1 MTSTERRIR
10 RDNALL
16 EKWAGITPGTR
27 VRVNRANGDVLKT
40 EILLG
45 PYSVNGS
52 GAYVLV
58 RGIPGNTALHRVAK
72 GWR

>member
-1 MTSTERRIR
+1 MTSTERRHE
-10 RDNALL
+10 RDRELL
-16 EKWAGITPGTR
+16 EQWAGIHTGTR
-27 VRVNRANGDVLKT
+27 VRVKRANGDTLKT

-58 RGIPGNTALHRVAK
+58 RGIPGNTALHRVTK